1 MCSHR
6 ATPLKTLRRRA
17 KMGMQPILPITVTIK
32 KIKGAGHKCNDD
44 GDMVARW
51 ERALRPGFACAQQF
65 PADDIISGNIR
76 PYTTIF
82 PQIMAYHSL

>member
-1 MCSHR
+1 
-6 ATPLKTLRRRA
+6 
-17 KMGMQPILPITVTIK
+17 MQPILPITVATK

-44 GDMVARW
+44 GDMVARC
-51 ERALRPGFACAQQF
+51 ERALKPGFVRAQKI
-65 PADDIISGNIR
+65 PVDDIISGNIR